1 MLPISHQQ
9 SYTELTTALENLKAA
24 IAGSNREPKVIE
36 DCDRKVQQVYQD
48 RIVTLTTE
56 SIDEAIAS
64 RWQSLQ
70 TEINRS
76 LRLLQTD
83 MIFLKASR
91 QSQTTQQRLSA
102 CLTRIDQLMKYCQE
116 LHKL

>member
-9 SYTELTTALENLKAA
+9 SYTELTAALENLKNA
-24 IAGSNREPKVIE
+24 IAAPQREPQILE

-48 RIVTLTTE
+48 RIVTLTAE
-56 SIDEAIAS
+56 SVDGAIAS

-83 MIFLKASR
+83 IIFLKASR
-91 QSQTTQQRLSA
+91 QSQTTQQRLGA